1 MLTGGRIELGGLRM
15 TKRESRIIKFGMVQ
29 GNGSVLAPFTTLGK
43 TTEVAKGCSRLS
55 LGP

>member
-15 TKRESRIIKFGMVQ
+15 TKRESRITKFGMVQ
-29 GNGSVLAPFTTLGK
+29 GNGSVLASFTTVGK